1 MVFALCDEE
10 DFLGLLQ
17 SAVQLTVERQ
27 NERKGNWKRGKME
40 REQRKKETDIKLGN

>member
-17 SAVQLTVERQ
+17 SAVQLMVERRD
-27 NERKGNWKRGKME
+27 EEKGNWKREMGEME
-40 REQRKKETDIKLGN
+40 GGES

>member
-17 SAVQLTVERQ
+17 SAVQLAEERRD
-27 NERKGNWKRGKME
+27 EETGNWKREIEG
-40 REQRKKETDIKLGN
+40 DGIG